1 MAKFFRISLR
11 YFKHVNAD
19 CGVEIIISKNKSFLL
34 LNSIQNYFA
43 PIITSA
49 SIITAPIITLA
60 LIPSIKQVIN
70 LSMKLKTCF
79 TRPESYR
86 AADVPKK

>member
-34 LNSIQNYFA
+34 LNEVFIKKIQYR
-43 PIITSA
+43 II
-49 SIITAPIITLA
+49 LH
-60 LIPSIKQVIN
+60 L
-70 LSMKLKTCF
+70 
-79 TRPESYR
+79 
-86 AADVPKK
+86 